1 MMPALATH
9 MPVVTTIAI
18 GAFGGALF
26 YALNLPLP
34 WMLGAIVITLVGTL
48 AGWNLSGPER
58 ARPYVVAIIGVMLG
72 SGFKPDT
79 FDHLDQWAVSLAG
92 LVLCVAISAFVVHAY
107 LHRIGG
113 QSRVTALFSAMPG
126 GIVEMVEIG
135 RAQGGDEGAIILAHV
150 WRIILVIAAIAFWF
164 RWVLGHE
171 VDGMMPLSPEPNGPL
186 DLLIL
191 GLCAVLGSA
200 LGLGLKL
207 PAPTFIGPVALS
219 AAAHMVGITHGSP
232 PLALVII
239 AQVFLGTIVGCR
251 FKGSQPADVFYALRL
266 AIVSTAIMM
275 AVAAIT
281 AWGVHALTGYSTAQL
296 LVAYAPGGVNEMSLV
311 SLAIQADVAFV
322 ATHHLVRIIVLLAL
336 AGTVLAKV
344 ASIMNRNRNQ
354 EPWFCDVLHLAT
366 LIDPHADRHPSR
378 TDTQ

>member
-1 MMPALATH
+1 MIHALKDHLALIA
-9 MPVVTTIAI
+9 TIAL
-18 GAFGGALF
+18 GASGGALF

-34 WMLGAIVITLVGTL
+34 WMLGAIVITLTGTL

-92 LVLCVAISAFVVHAY
+92 LVLCIAVSAFVVQAY

-126 GIVEMVEIG
+126 GVVEMVEIG
-135 RAQGGDEGAIILAHV
+135 RAHGGDEKAIILAHV

-164 RWVLGHE
+164 RWVLGYE
-171 VDGMMPLSPEPNGPL
+171 VDGMMPLSPAPNGPL

-207 PAPTFIGPVALS
+207 PAPTFIGPMTLS
-219 AAAHMVGITHGSP
+219 AAAHMMGITNGSP

-239 AQVFLGTIVGCR
+239 AQVF
-251 FKGSQPADVFYALRL
+251 
-266 AIVSTAIMM
+266 
-275 AVAAIT
+275 
-281 AWGVHALTGYSTAQL
+281 
-296 LVAYAPGGVNEMSLV
+296 
-311 SLAIQADVAFV
+311 
-322 ATHHLVRIIVLLAL
+322 
-336 AGTVLAKV
+336 
-344 ASIMNRNRNQ
+344 
-354 EPWFCDVLHLAT
+354 
-366 LIDPHADRHPSR
+366 
-378 TDTQ
+378 

>member
-1 MMPALATH
+1 MIHDLKSLWPKIA
-9 MPVVTTIAI
+9 TIAL
-18 GAFGGALF
+18 GASGGALF
-26 YALNLPLP
+26 YALNMPLP

-92 LVLCVAISAFVVHAY
+92 LVLCVAMSAFIVQAY

-126 GIVEMVEIG
+126 GVVEMVEIG
-135 RAQGGDEGAIILAHV
+135 RAQGGDEKAISLAHV

-164 RWVLGHE
+164 RWVLGYE
-171 VDGMMPLSPEPNGPL
+171 VDGMMQLTPEPNGPL

-207 PAPTFIGPVALS
+207 PAPTFIGPMALS

-232 PLALVII
+232 PLALVIM
-239 AQVFLGTIVGCR
+239 AQIFLGTIVGCR
-251 FKGSQPADVFYALRL
+251 FKGSQPADVFYAFRL

-275 AVAAIT
+275 AVAAVT
-281 AWGVHALTGYSTAQL
+281 AWGVNVVTGYSTAQL
-296 LVAYAPGGVNEMSLV
+296 LLAYAPGGLNEMSLV

-344 ASIMNRNRNQ
+344 ATIMNKNSNR
-354 EPWFCDVLHLAT
+354 ET
-366 LIDPHADRHPSR
+366 
-378 TDTQ
+378 